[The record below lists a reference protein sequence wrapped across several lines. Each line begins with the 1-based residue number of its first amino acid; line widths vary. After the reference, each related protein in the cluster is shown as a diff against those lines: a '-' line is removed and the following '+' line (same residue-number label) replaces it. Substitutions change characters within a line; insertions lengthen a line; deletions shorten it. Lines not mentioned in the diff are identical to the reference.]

1 MNRQTNKFHT
11 NLRHPEKKE
20 LDIMKLTDKI
30 KDEMYRQKYTV
41 YMLHK
46 ALGEAGHTISR
57 DSLYRWDMIGELEHL
72 INPVHGIFSDFKSTH
87 DYDKKTWKELIDQA
101 DKAGEMLAAHLDKF
115 HAIMQLTDTI
125 SQSEQ
130 KS

>member
-1 MNRQTNKFHT
+1 MNRSTNKFHT

-20 LDIMKLTDKI
+20 LDIMKLIDKI

-57 DSLYRWDMIGELEHL
+57 DSLYRLYKGETRLNSDTMEAVCLLLDLQLERR
-72 INPVHGIFSDFKSTH
+72 GS
-87 DYDKKTWKELIDQA
+87 
-101 DKAGEMLAAHLDKF
+101 
-115 HAIMQLTDTI
+115 
-125 SQSEQ
+125 
-130 KS
+130 

>member
-1 MNRQTNKFHT
+1 MNLSQQIYNQLP
-11 NLRHPEKKE
+11 NPSEIE
-20 LDIMKLTDKI
+20 
-30 KDEMYRQKYTV
+30 
-41 YMLHK
+41 
-46 ALGEAGHTISR
+46 
-57 DSLYRWDMIGELEHL
+57 DMIGELEHL